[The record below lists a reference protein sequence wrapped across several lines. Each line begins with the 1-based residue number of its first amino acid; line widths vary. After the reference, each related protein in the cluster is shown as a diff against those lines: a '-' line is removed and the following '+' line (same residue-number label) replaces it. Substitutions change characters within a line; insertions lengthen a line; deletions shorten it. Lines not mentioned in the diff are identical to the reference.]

1 MVLASGN
8 LTINSSIDKFKETL
22 VKMNDKAV
30 QDIQSGNCDSGLQ
43 MLERLKKVLEVEY
56 PLYNMS

>member
-1 MVLASGN
+1 
-8 LTINSSIDKFKETL
+8 
-22 VKMNDKAV
+22 MNDRAV

-56 PLYNMS
+56 PLFHVSYEYSLQQKVESPWTET